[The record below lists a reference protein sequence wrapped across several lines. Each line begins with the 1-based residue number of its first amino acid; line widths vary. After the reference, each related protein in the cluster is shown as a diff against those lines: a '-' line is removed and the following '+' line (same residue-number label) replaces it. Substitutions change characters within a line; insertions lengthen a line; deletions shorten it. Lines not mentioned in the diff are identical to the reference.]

1 MSVELYFNN
10 EHASV
15 TPGSSLFEY
24 AESLGI
30 RVPTSCLKQ
39 GKCKE
44 CLVEIVAGGECLS
57 APVAQEDHLL
67 DNFRLSC
74 RTRLVTDSGVV
85 RCHTLR
91 RGDMRIEKRAM
102 RLPVQHQNLQLD
114 PAVTREGERI
124 LLDGEIIDRRSGPIH
139 GLAVDL
145 GTTTVVIRLLNLE
158 TGEIIADA
166 ALENPQRFG
175 GSEVMSRIH
184 YDSTHRG
191 KLLQR
196 TLARYVNHAIEEFPV
211 HPASIYEVVVA
222 GNSTMRDLFFRL
234 DVYSIGQSPYQ
245 SITELERAGGLRTTT
260 SLTAPARR
268 LLLRLNPK
276 ARAYGLPIISGHV
289 GADAAACMLAVDIA
303 NAERL
308 VAIMDIGTN
317 TELIVGNKDKI
328 LAASCPAGPA
338 FEGGNISCG
347 MPGLPGAIERVRIN
361 DEGKADCSVI
371 EGNEPQGICGSG
383 LIDLLSELLRTG
395 HLNTLGRFEHGD
407 KRFVLHENG
416 ARPIYL
422 NESDI
427 NELAQAKGAN
437 VAGLQI
443 VFDEYGIGFEDLEVF
458 YLAGGFGR
466 HLNVEAA
473 KRIGL
478 IPNIDNTKILQVGN
492 AAIEG
497 ACTAL
502 LSRSKRVELEDLVKR
517 VRHCRL
523 ETHPGFF
530 DYFVE
535 GCQFKPF
542 ETMIQ

>member
-1 MSVELYFNN
+1 M
-10 EHASV
+10 
-15 TPGSSLFEY
+15 
-24 AESLGI
+24 
-30 RVPTSCLKQ
+30 
-39 GKCKE
+39 
-44 CLVEIVAGGECLS
+44 
-57 APVAQEDHLL
+57 
-67 DNFRLSC
+67 
-74 RTRLVTDSGVV
+74 
-85 RCHTLR
+85 
-91 RGDMRIEKRAM
+91 
-102 RLPVQHQNLQLD
+102 
-114 PAVTREGERI
+114 
-124 LLDGEIIDRRSGPIH
+124 
-139 GLAVDL
+139 
-145 GTTTVVIRLLNLE
+145 
-158 TGEIIADA
+158 
-166 ALENPQRFG
+166 
-175 GSEVMSRIH
+175 
-184 YDSTHRG
+184 
-191 KLLQR
+191 
-196 TLARYVNHAIEEFPV
+196 
-211 HPASIYEVVVA
+211 
-222 GNSTMRDLFFRL
+222 
-234 DVYSIGQSPYQ
+234 
-245 SITELERAGGLRTTT
+245 
-260 SLTAPARR
+260 
-268 LLLRLNPK
+268 
-276 ARAYGLPIISGHV
+276 
-289 GADAAACMLAVDIA
+289 
-303 NAERL
+303 
-308 VAIMDIGTN
+308 
-317 TELIVGNKDKI
+317 
-328 LAASCPAGPA
+328 
-338 FEGGNISCG
+338 
-347 MPGLPGAIERVRIN
+347 
-361 DEGKADCSVI
+361 
-371 EGNEPQGICGSG
+371 
-383 LIDLLSELLRTG
+383 RTG

-535 GCQFKPF
+535 GCQFNPV